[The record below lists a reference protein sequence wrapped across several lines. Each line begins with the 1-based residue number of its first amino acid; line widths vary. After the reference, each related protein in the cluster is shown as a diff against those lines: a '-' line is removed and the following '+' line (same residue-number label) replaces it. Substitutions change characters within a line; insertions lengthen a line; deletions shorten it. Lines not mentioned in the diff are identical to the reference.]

1 MRISIFFSNSC
12 IKRCLQNT
20 QEKWILRKNCILKC
34 IKVLL
39 TFNSIFPLIFWN
51 AIIQLQGWEVKE
63 TKLVQLVYF
72 HNYLKS
78 RIRKKFKAWNLS
90 AKTTFWLWGRS
101 RKGQHSLLPVPET
114 EGEKIEK
121 KKNPEG
127 KRRRG
132 RRNLKNSTSQS
143 SEIPRRKQ
151 QEKGSFQENHSLENF

>member
-121 KKNPEG
+121 KKTQKERGGGEEEIWKTALHKAQKFPGENSKKKG
-127 KRRRG
+127 AFKR
-132 RRNLKNSTSQS
+132 TT
-143 SEIPRRKQ
+143 
-151 QEKGSFQENHSLENF
+151 H